1 MPKLFRPVAI
11 FLLLYLASS
20 GAMYFGLPRLME
32 WHFAHCAGGA
42 SAACSAST
50 AFLSY
55 WWLAFLPVIIAATWW
70 ANRTAASGAR
80 TQKID
85 PAQH

>member
-20 GAMYFGLPRLME
+20 GALYVGLPRLMG
-32 WHFAHCAGGA
+32 WHVANCADRA
-42 SAACSAST
+42 SAACSVSA

-55 WWLAFLPVIIAATWW
+55 WWIAVLPVIVTATVLF
-70 ANRTAASGAR
+70 NRTIAKRHAA
-80 TQKID
+80 
-85 PAQH
+85 